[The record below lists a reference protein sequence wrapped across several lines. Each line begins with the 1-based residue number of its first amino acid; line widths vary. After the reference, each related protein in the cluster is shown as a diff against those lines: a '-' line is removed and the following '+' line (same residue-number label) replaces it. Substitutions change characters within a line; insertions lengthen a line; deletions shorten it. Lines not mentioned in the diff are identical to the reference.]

1 MDQRP
6 VLRRWRSF
14 RLNTMADLCSSP
26 VFWIIV
32 TAVSEIIGMSK
43 LKDNSIIEVVL
54 NTLKALKPKE
64 K

>member
-1 MDQRP
+1 MK
-6 VLRRWRSF
+6 
-14 RLNTMADLCSSP
+14 DLCSSP

-54 NTLKALKPKE
+54 NTLRALKPKE

>member
-1 MDQRP
+1 M
-6 VLRRWRSF
+6 
-14 RLNTMADLCSSP
+14 TMKDLCSSP
-26 VFWIIV
+26 IFWIIV

-54 NTLKALKPKE
+54 NTLRAMKPKD

>member
-1 MDQRP
+1 MSIKEVCTD
-6 VLRRWRSF
+6 
-14 RLNTMADLCSSP
+14 P

-32 TAVSEIIGMSK
+32 TAVSEIIGLSK

-54 NTLKALKPKE
+54 NTLRALKPKE